1 MNKLNELYNDKA
13 MLEDLRNLFNIV
25 IEEQAVKKVLAR
37 EDVSGIADA
46 NDIVTKAFDRL
57 DEMFKPEKKVKQEN
71 NSL

>member
-57 DEMFKPEKKVKQEN
+57 DEMFKPEVKVKQKN